1 MAVLDEQTYQVY
13 LEIERGASELKQRLA
28 TIEAHI
34 IEHFATREDITNQ
47 ANKSLKWTVGIMI
60 ISLIT
65 AVSATAAVMSVI
77 AG

>member
-1 MAVLDEQTYQVY
+1 MAVVDEKTYHVY

-34 IEHFATREDITNQ
+34 EHFATREDIKDQ

-60 ISLIT
+60 TSLIA
-65 AVSATAAVMSVI
+65 AVSATAAVMGGI